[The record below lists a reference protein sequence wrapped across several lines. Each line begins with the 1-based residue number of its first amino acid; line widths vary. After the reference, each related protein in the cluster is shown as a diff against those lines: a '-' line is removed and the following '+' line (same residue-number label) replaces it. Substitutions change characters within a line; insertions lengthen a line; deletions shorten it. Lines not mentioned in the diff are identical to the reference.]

1 MGILTKEPKEAKL
14 KLLMAEKPAQ
24 VHKNARQQK
33 AADIS
38 TDQEEKALIAEI
50 KTLHDKLKNSALPAG
65 LKEEIASSLDRLNRA
80 MKHSFYQAEFEQ
92 TSRYVDW
99 LISLPWN
106 KRSTDNL
113 DLKRAKETLDKNH
126 HGLEQIKERILEYL
140 AVLKLQAQKEG
151 VSVVRLSRSPVLCF
165 VGLPG
170 SGKTSLAASIA
181 ESLGRSFVRIPMGGM
196 VSPLVLRGQ
205 TKTLP
210 EAEPGMIIKGLRRV
224 QVKNPVILLDEI
236 DSTAEGVQSE
246 VMGVLLELLDPEQN
260 NAFMDYY
267 IDHPFDLSEALF
279 VCSANKIGN
288 ITGAVMDRLE
298 IIIIPRYTDE
308 EKIRIARDYLLP
320 RELKNVGLEEK
331 TIKFSEDVWPLV
343 IKPFGYDIDIRAL
356 QRTINGILRKVA
368 KKYVEGKVKQV
379 TITSGNLPQFLP
391 EFV

>member
-1 MGILTKEPKEAKL
+1 MTKELKEAKL
-14 KLLMAEKPAQ
+14 KLLMAKKPAQ
-24 VHKNARQQK
+24 IHKNPHQQK
-33 AADIS
+33 AADVS
-38 TDQEEKALIAEI
+38 TDQEEKAFIAEI
-50 KTLHDKLKNSALPAG
+50 KTLHDKLKNSTLPAD
-65 LKEEIASSLDRLNRA
+65 LKGEIASSLDRLNRA
-80 MKHSFYQAEFEQ
+80 MEHSFYQAEFEQ
-92 TSRYVDW
+92 TSRYVEW
-99 LISLPWN
+99 LISLPWD

-113 DLKRAKETLDKNH
+113 DLTRAKGTLDKNH
-126 HGLEQIKERILEYL
+126 FGLEQIKERILEYL

-151 VSVVRLSRSPVLCF
+151 VNVVRLSRSPVLCF

-236 DSTAEGVQSE
+236 DSTAEGAQSE

-267 IDHPFDLSEALF
+267 IGHLFDLSEALF

-368 KKYVEGKVKQV
+368 KKYIEGKVKQV
-379 TITSGNLPQFLP
+379 SITSANLPQFLP